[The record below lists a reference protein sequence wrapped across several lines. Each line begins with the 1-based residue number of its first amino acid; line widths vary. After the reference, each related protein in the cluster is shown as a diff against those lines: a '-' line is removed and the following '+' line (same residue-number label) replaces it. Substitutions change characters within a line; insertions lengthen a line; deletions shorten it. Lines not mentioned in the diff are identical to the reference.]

1 MHCRLVLTG
10 LILLTTGALADPTR
24 DEVMS
29 GAARCAG
36 IADNR
41 SWLDCFYGSAQ
52 PMRALLGLAPAP
64 PAQTKLVPPLGAAY
78 VSPEAPRTAPRAEK
92 SRGFLGSILGS
103 SKPVAADMPM
113 ASYKFGR
120 DGFFTVV
127 LKNGQSYRQ
136 EESDLVFAK
145 WSRSPSSYLV
155 TVVSAA
161 DKFILKVKDE
171 PGLVFHVRRL

>member
-1 MHCRLVLTG
+1 
-10 LILLTTGALADPTR
+10 
-24 DEVMS
+24 
-29 GAARCAG
+29 
-36 IADNR
+36 
-41 SWLDCFYGSAQ
+41 
-52 PMRALLGLAPAP
+52 
-64 PAQTKLVPPLGAAY
+64 
-78 VSPEAPRTAPRAEK
+78 
-92 SRGFLGSILGS
+92 
-103 SKPVAADMPM
+103 MPM